1 MSNLIHEL
9 FGEISYD
16 LYWSGQQKIKMF
28 GKDIAL
34 ILSVDGN
41 EEGEFHFV
49 QKEAYTNFIGN
60 MDDIMTKV
68 EAAIFEYYQEVY
80 MEYREMVGE
89 DEGDKIAPIIE
100 NKEELDRLIEPTQ
113 LIIRRVRKNG
123 VRRIGLLFNCT
134 WEIEH
139 GLAVKIEDEEIVE
152 VGFQDIVL

>member
-1 MSNLIHEL
+1 MANLNHEL

-28 GKDIAL
+28 GKDKVI

-41 EEGEFHFV
+41 EEGEFHDA
-49 QKEAYTNFIGN
+49 QKEAYTNLIGN

-68 EAAIFEYYQEVY
+68 EEAIFDYYQEVY
-80 MEYREMVGE
+80 MDYREMVGE
-89 DEGDKIAPIIE
+89 EEADKIAPIIE
-100 NKEELDRLIEPTQ
+100 NKEELDHLIEPTQ
-113 LIIRRVRKNG
+113 VIIRRVRKNG
-123 VRRIGLLFNCT
+123 VRRIGLLFDCT

>member
-1 MSNLIHEL
+1 MANLNHEL

-28 GKDIAL
+28 GKDKVI

-41 EEGEFHFV
+41 EEGEFHDA
-49 QKEAYTNFIGN
+49 QKEAYTNLIGN

-68 EAAIFEYYQEVY
+68 EEAIFDYYQEVY
-80 MEYREMVGE
+80 MDYREMVGE
-89 DEGDKIAPIIE
+89 EEADKIAPIIE
-100 NKEELDRLIEPTQ
+100 NKEELDHLIEPTQ

>member
-1 MSNLIHEL
+1 MANLNHEL

-28 GKDIAL
+28 GKDKAI

-41 EEGEFHFV
+41 EEGEFQDV

-68 EAAIFEYYQEVY
+68 EAAIFDYYQEVY
-80 MEYREMVGE
+80 MDYREMVGE
-89 DEGDKIAPIIE
+89 DEADKIAPIIE
-100 NKEELDRLIEPTQ
+100 NKEELDHLIEPTQ

>member
-1 MSNLIHEL
+1 MANLNHEL

-28 GKDIAL
+28 GKNKII
-34 ILSVDGN
+34 ILSIDGN
-41 EEGEFHFV
+41 EEGEFHDA
-49 QKEAYTNFIGN
+49 QKEAYTNLIEN
-60 MDDIMTKV
+60 MDDIMTNV
-68 EAAIFEYYQEVY
+68 EEAIFDYYQEVY
-80 MEYREMVGE
+80 MDYREMVGE
-89 DEGDKIAPIIE
+89 EEADKIAPIIE
-100 NKEELDRLIEPTQ
+100 NKEELDHLIEPTQ
-113 LIIRRVRKNG
+113 LIIRRVLKNG

>member
-1 MSNLIHEL
+1 MANLNHEL

-28 GKDIAL
+28 EKEKVI
-34 ILSVDGN
+34 ILSIDGN
-41 EEGEFHFV
+41 EEGEFHDV
-49 QKEAYTNFIGN
+49 QKEAYTNFVEN
-60 MDDIMTKV
+60 MDDILTKV
-68 EAAIFEYYQEVY
+68 EEAIFDYYQEVH
-80 MEYREMVGE
+80 MDYREMVGE
-89 DEGDKIAPIIE
+89 NEADKVAPIIE
-100 NKEELDRLIEPTQ
+100 NKEELSQLVEPTQ

-139 GLAVKIEDEEIVE
+139 GLAVKIENEGIVE

>member
-1 MSNLIHEL
+1 MANLNHEL

-16 LYWSGQQKIKMF
+16 LYWSGQQKMKMF
-28 GKDIAL
+28 GKDKAI

-41 EEGEFHFV
+41 EEGEFHDA
-49 QKEAYTNFIGN
+49 QKEAYTNLIGN

-68 EAAIFEYYQEVY
+68 EEAIFDYYQEVY
-80 MEYREMVGE
+80 MDYREMLGE
-89 DEGDKIAPIIE
+89 EEADKIASIIE
-100 NKEELDRLIEPTQ
+100 NKEELDHLIEPTQ